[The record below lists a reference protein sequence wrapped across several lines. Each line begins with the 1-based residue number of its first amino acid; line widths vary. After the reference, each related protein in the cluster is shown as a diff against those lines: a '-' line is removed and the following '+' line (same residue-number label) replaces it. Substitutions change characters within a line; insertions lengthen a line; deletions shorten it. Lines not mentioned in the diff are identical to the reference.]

1 MTFRTTTMLFFV
13 LGRAFLFLI
22 DTQHCFRLNNLPRGL
37 ALSSSPA
44 SPHYVY
50 RESVCITRTRKFS
63 AQSLP
68 FPHRIGSI
76 LWCRHGRWRSF
87 TFRELSGPSGRQAGK
102 HSQLDSARPRPGRD
116 FSGRGG
122 RLIMYTVNPRTTRRR
137 QLYLI
142 PGSIKKGKKQEAR
155 PTAKSRELLPSS
167 RGSVRLPICTFFRLL
182 LRDSTVG
189 QSVSQGELYARVRV

>member
-22 DTQHCFRLNNLPRGL
+22 DTQHCFRLNNLPPGL
-37 ALSSSPA
+37 ALSSSPT

-50 RESVCITRTRKFS
+50 RDSVCITRTRKFS

-87 TFRELSGPSGRQAGK
+87 TFRELSGPSGRQAGR
-102 HSQLDSARPRPGRD
+102 QAFTARLSKTKTRQGFLGPGRAID
-116 FSGRGG
+116 HVHCEPTDDKTETALS
-122 RLIMYTVNPRTTRRR
+122 YTGIDQER
-137 QLYLI
+137 
-142 PGSIKKGKKQEAR
+142 KEAR
-155 PTAKSRELLPSS
+155 GQADRQVTRATSKLA
-167 RGSVRLPICTFFRLL
+167 RLGPPAYL
-182 LRDSTVG
+182 
-189 QSVSQGELYARVRV
+189 